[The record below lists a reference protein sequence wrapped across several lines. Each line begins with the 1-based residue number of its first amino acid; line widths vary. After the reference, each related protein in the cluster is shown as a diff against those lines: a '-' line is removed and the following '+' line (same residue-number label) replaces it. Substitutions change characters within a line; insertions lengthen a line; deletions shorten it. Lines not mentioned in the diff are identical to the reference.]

1 QGRGGGA
8 GLSDRLRLE
17 GLCADR
23 QAVRHRA
30 AGRVARGRA
39 SARTP
44 VHAFHQGGCRPARRE
59 HQLRGSRADH
69 RCRLRP
75 AGARR
80 HTGAVQRGG
89 GLCGDQ
95 GHHHRRHQVRIRHRR
110 AGYSASDGRG
120 AHTGFVAILGRRAV
134 SGRHQSAFLRQAD
147 RAQLAGAKR
156 LEQAATGA
164 AGAGGSAAAHGGAVQ
179 RSAGKADRLE
189 DRVVS
194 ELESANAPET
204 TTTAPQSAPPSTIV
218 EPNEEGIARAVAAL
232 RAGELVAFPTETVYG
247 LGADAANAEAVRR
260 IFKLKGRPADHPVIV
275 HIGDAAQLDDYASE
289 VPPEARRLAERFW
302 PGPLTLILK
311 RAAHVPDIVTGG
323 QDTVGLRVPAH
334 PVARTLLEAFGGG
347 IAAPSANKFGRISPT
362 TAAHVAADYGQH
374 APLILDGEAASVG
387 IESTIVDL

>member
-1 QGRGGGA
+1 M
-8 GLSDRLRLE
+8 
-17 GLCADR
+17 
-23 QAVRHRA
+23 
-30 AGRVARGRA
+30 
-39 SARTP
+39 
-44 VHAFHQGGCRPARRE
+44 
-59 HQLRGSRADH
+59 
-69 RCRLRP
+69 
-75 AGARR
+75 
-80 HTGAVQRGG
+80 
-89 GLCGDQ
+89 
-95 GHHHRRHQVRIRHRR
+95 
-110 AGYSASDGRG
+110 
-120 AHTGFVAILGRRAV
+120 
-134 SGRHQSAFLRQAD
+134 
-147 RAQLAGAKR
+147 
-156 LEQAATGA
+156 
-164 AGAGGSAAAHGGAVQ
+164 
-179 RSAGKADRLE
+179 
-189 DRVVS
+189 S

-260 IFKLKGRPADHPVIV
+260 LFKLKGRPADHPVIV

-302 PGPLTLILK
+302 PGPLTLILE

-387 IESTIVDL
+387 IESTIVDLSGETPRLLRPGAITAAQLAEVLGSPPADPDADAPRAPGSLDKHYAPKAALRVVKRVEMIEILSTNRGRRVAVLALEVNVPRLAAHLVRVAPAVAAQYAQSLYANLRALDATGADLILVEQPPQTAAWAAVNDRLKRAAKSAEAT